1 MVGANGTGGLLTI
14 YAKNVINIGKIASNG
29 TRNTTNT
36 TGTTGGSSGGGSINI
51 FYSEN
56 YESTGTITTISK
68 GNGGMGSISI
78 GQILKGSYISK
89 YTNY

>member
-29 TRNTTNT
+29 IRNTA
-36 TGTTGGSSGGGSINI
+36 GTTGGSSGGGSINI

>member
-29 TRNTTNT
+29 TRNT